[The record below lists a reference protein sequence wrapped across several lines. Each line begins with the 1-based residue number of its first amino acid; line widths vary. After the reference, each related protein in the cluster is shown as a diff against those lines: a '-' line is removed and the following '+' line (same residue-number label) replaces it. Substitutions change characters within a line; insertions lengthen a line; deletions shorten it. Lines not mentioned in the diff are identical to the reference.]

1 MSPAA
6 TRFGYSSRSREEY
19 AIDMTRIQLVMC
31 LVAAT
36 AVPGSWSPAALAQ
49 QRFELVTGKA
59 FDSAVP
65 KDFYLEGNAIPT
77 QKRNASLVKTPGG
90 ARALFALIDTA
101 GYSADIVAKYIG
113 MIITEGDLT
122 ICGQK
127 VTVGSYG
134 FGWAR
139 PGTGVD
145 QPGKF
150 SLYNQAGG
158 AVAECTT
165 PRDAALKQPR
175 PLQAIVAPDGT
186 ARLYY
191 GRHYIELR

>member
-1 MSPAA
+1 MAS
-6 TRFGYSSRSREEY
+6 RFGYNDRSREEQ
-19 AIDMTRIQLVMC
+19 AIDMTRIQFVVC

-36 AVPGSWSPAALAQ
+36 AVPGSWSRAALAQ
-49 QRFELVTGKA
+49 HGFELVTGKA

-77 QKRNASLVKTPGG
+77 QKRNASLVKTPAG

-113 MIITEGDLT
+113 MMITEGDLT

-158 AVAECTT
+158 AVAECST